1 MIYILQVNFPIDGP
15 FGQEMSTQFA
25 DLAKSINEEPGFLWK
40 IWTENADE
48 KEAGGI
54 YAFDSYENAENY
66 LNMHSE
72 RLKSMGVPSV
82 NAKIFA
88 TNDTLTKITHGRL
101 TYPNLNDKI
110 QLAFQC
116 TQKKC
121 VLKGFFR
128 H

>member
-1 MIYILQVNFPIDGP
+1 MIYILQVDFPIDGP
-15 FGQEMSTQFA
+15 FGQDMSTQFA

-72 RLKSMGVPSV
+72 RLKSMGVPKV

-101 TYPNLNDKI
+101 T
-110 QLAFQC
+110 
-116 TQKKC
+116 
-121 VLKGFFR
+121 
-128 H
+128 